1 MTERPFAEYAA
12 RNTRPILEVLQR
24 ELRDSTD
31 VLEIGSGTGQ
41 HAVAF
46 AEAMPHLVWQ
56 TSDLAENHDGIKA
69 WVDSAALGNV
79 LPPLDVDVR
88 ATTLPA
94 ASFDAVY
101 AANTAHIMSI
111 AAVENMFKL
120 VGDVLRAHGVF
131 CLYGPFRVDGAFN
144 TESNEAF
151 DRSLRERSPEM
162 GIRDIE
168 TLDDFGL
175 GGGLHRQRLYAMPS
189 NNYIAVWT
197 RRAQA

>member
-46 AEAMPHLVWQ
+46 GAAMPHLAWQ
-56 TSDLAENHDGIKA
+56 TSDLAENHDGIRA
-69 WVDSAALGNV
+69 WVDNASLGNV
-79 LPPLDVDVR
+79 MPPLDIDVR
-88 ATTLPA
+88 AATLPP
-94 ASFDAVY
+94 ASFDAVFS
-101 AANTAHIMSI
+101 ANTAHIMSI
-111 AAVENMFKL
+111 AAVENMFTL
-120 VGDVLRAHGVF
+120 AGDVLRADGVF

-151 DRSLRERSPEM
+151 DQSLRERSPEM

-168 TLDDFGL
+168 TLDEFGL

-189 NNYIAVWT
+189 NNYVAVWT
-197 RRAQA
+197 RRARV